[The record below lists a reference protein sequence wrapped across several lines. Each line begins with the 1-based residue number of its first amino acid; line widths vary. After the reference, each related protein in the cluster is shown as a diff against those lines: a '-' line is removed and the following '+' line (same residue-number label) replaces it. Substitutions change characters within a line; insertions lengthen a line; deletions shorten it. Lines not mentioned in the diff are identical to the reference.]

1 MKCPGIACW
10 AQRFGT
16 LPSADVWF
24 FLWGVSFADDAGP
37 VDFNAVSCARDFYI
51 KIARCG
57 PEIDAILIL

>member
-1 MKCPGIACW
+1 MKCSGIACW

-24 FLWGVSFADDAGP
+24 VWVAFFTDDAGP

-57 PEIDAILIL
+57 REIDAILIL